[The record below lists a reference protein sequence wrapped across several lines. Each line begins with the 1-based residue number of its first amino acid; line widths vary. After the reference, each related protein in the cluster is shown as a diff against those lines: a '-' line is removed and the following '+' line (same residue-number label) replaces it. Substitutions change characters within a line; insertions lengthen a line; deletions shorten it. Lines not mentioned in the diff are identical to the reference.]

1 MADTVA
7 EQDRAAARVGKRLF
21 TADEYHRMA
30 EAGILD
36 EDDRVELIEGEV
48 LEMSPVGS
56 RHAAC
61 VNRFNSLFNR
71 QVTDKAIVGVQ
82 NPVRLD
88 EHSEPEPDL
97 ALLRPRED
105 FYSGDHPAPGD
116 VLLLV
121 EVAET
126 SAEYDSAVKL
136 PLYARAG
143 IPEVWLVNLPDESI
157 ELHHRAASGEYR
169 ETLRAKRG
177 ERLASKTVPELEV
190 AVGDV
195 LG

>member
-7 EQDRAAARVGKRLF
+7 ERDRAAARVRKRPF
-21 TADEYHRMA
+21 TADEYHGMA
-30 EAGILD
+30 EAGILH
-36 EDDRVELIEGEV
+36 EDDRVELIEGEI
-48 LEMSPVGS
+48 LEMSPIGS

-61 VNRFNSLFNR
+61 VDRLNRLLNR
-71 QVTDKAIVGVQ
+71 SMTLDTIVRVQ
-82 NPVRLD
+82 SPILLS

-97 ALLRPRED
+97 SLLRPRED
-105 FYSGDHPAPGD
+105 FYSGGHPAPGD

-126 SAEYDSAVKL
+126 SAEYDSTVKL

-143 IPEVWLVNLPDESI
+143 IPEVWLVDLPAGTI
-157 ELHHRAASGEYR
+157 EAHSRPVDGEYR

-177 ERLASKTVPELEV
+177 EHLTSKTVPELEV
-190 AVGDV
+190 AAGDV
-195 LG
+195 LS